1 MKNAQSKAI
10 NIRLMTSEETRGC
23 CEHLQ
28 IDYAFYTIPR
38 LGRLLLASTPVG
50 LCYLAF
56 SDSDEPVLQE
66 MRALFPKA
74 RIRAQKNEH
83 QRIAVE
89 LLKKQHFEEEYQTL
103 TLHLKGTDF
112 QAQVWKSL
120 LQIPHGQLKS
130 YAEIAA
136 EIGLPK
142 ACRAV
147 GSAIGKNPVSCLIP
161 CHRVVRADG
170 KYGNYH
176 WGTERKRR
184 LIEQE
189 RQETEETTKTKIL

>member
-1 MKNAQSKAI
+1 MKKAESETI
-10 NIRLMTSEETRGC
+10 NIRLMTSEETRDC
-23 CEHLQ
+23 CKHLQ

-38 LGRLLLASTPVG
+38 LGRLLLASTSVG

-56 SDSDEPVLQE
+56 SDSDELVLEE

-74 RIRAQKNEH
+74 TIRAQKSEQ

-89 LLKKQHFEEEYQTL
+89 QLKKQHLEGEQQKL
-103 TLHLKGTDF
+103 TLHLKASDF

-120 LQIPHGQLKS
+120 LQIRHGQLKS

-176 WGTERKRR
+176 WGAERKRM